1 MIGAVKSHQS
11 FPRKA
16 GVAQLHRWLAMF
28 AAGFCAV
35 VLFVSAGIAL
45 AQEPQQPPAD
55 ISLHVSTLSLAPG
68 EQLQALLSGSAKYD
82 RIHAQQ
88 CPRRVSAA
96 PHTTAGHDRCSTS
109 TRPFQQHPEQR
120 NPANT
125 ANGFPEYPGYGTIRM
140 GGYDHRSATPAY

>member
-68 EQLQALLSGSAKYD
+68 EQLQALLVL
-82 RIHAQQ
+82 RN
-88 CPRRVSAA
+88 
-96 PHTTAGHDRCSTS
+96 TTAFTLTKETPLKDNTRYDPTTS
-109 TRPFQQHPEQR
+109 SF
-120 NPANT
+120 
-125 ANGFPEYPGYGTIRM
+125 
-140 GGYDHRSATPAY
+140 S